1 MDFKTTPN
9 QRRMEGEEKWGW
21 RMAVVLSKL
30 PFPQECFCC
39 VISSFFG
46 RKSIKMIWHL
56 AIVAGSVQKEWGEGD
71 RQCTLWTL
79 TRKVGYRAVPQQKI
93 YLALHCCCFI
103 CCWCYP
109 LFTFTLLCSVIASC
123 LLPTPVATNAISGNN
138 EWLQL
143 VESLH
148 GLQLL
153 MCFPACCATA
163 GALQISQWNQQHLLF
178 FNLSSSKEL
187 FPISQQVLHR
197 TKGMLYSS
205 GRSQRDHFSIF
216 P

>member
-1 MDFKTTPN
+1 M
-9 QRRMEGEEKWGW
+9 
-21 RMAVVLSKL
+21 RMAYGSCVVKTAFSPRMFLLCDKL
-30 PFPQECFCC
+30 IFWQKEHQNDLIPGHCCRFC
-39 VISSFFG
+39 
-46 RKSIKMIWHL
+46 
-56 AIVAGSVQKEWGEGD
+56 AEWGEGD
-71 RQCTLWTL
+71 GQCTLWTL

-93 YLALHCCCFI
+93 YLALHCCCFL
-103 CCWCYP
+103 CCWFYP
-109 LFTFTLLCSVIASC
+109 LFTFTLLCPVIASC

-205 GRSQRDHFSIF
+205 GRSQRDYFSIF